1 MNTPLEIVAGA
12 LLLMVFLIYI
22 INKIPMYREE
32 RLALLNKYRKTQN
45 TFLKVQDSLSD
56 YILTHD
62 AIEEPI
68 LPGISCGEYLH
79 QMKKEYS
86 QNLSKPLLLKIRRCN
101 NRRVINKIN
110 SMLNEQSNKIKRT
123 NDLISELQKKS
134 SDNSELCVV

>member
-12 LLLMVFLIYI
+12 LLLMIFLIYI

-32 RLALLNKYRKTQN
+32 RLELLNKYRKTQN

-101 NRRVINKIN
+101 NRRVINRIN

-134 SDNSELCVV
+134 PDNSELCVV

>member
-12 LLLMVFLIYI
+12 LLLMIFLIYI
-22 INKIPMYREE
+22 INKIPMYRQE
-32 RLALLNKYRKTQN
+32 RLELLTKYRRTQN

>member
-1 MNTPLEIVAGA
+1 MNAPLEIVAGA
-12 LLLMVFLIYI
+12 LLLMIFLIYI
-22 INKIPMYREE
+22 INKIPMYRQE
-32 RLALLNKYRKTQN
+32 RLELLTKYRRTQN

>member
-12 LLLMVFLIYI
+12 LLLMIFLIYI

-32 RLALLNKYRKTQN
+32 RLELLNKYRKTQN

-86 QNLSKPLLLKIRRCN
+86 HNLSKPLLHKIRRCN